1 MTPYGFVEV
10 ANGTDSYVR
19 NMLEL
24 ACRLSHR
31 RRVVLS
37 VEPTVRPRVERM
49 LETLSPEGDR
59 SRIEVLDKS
68 DRSAAIPAVQAAGYC
83 VFNDTEMTAYLR
95 EDQVAIYS
103 LPGRPT
109 T

>member
-10 ANGTDSYVR
+10 GDGPDGYVR
-19 NMLEL
+19 EMLEL
-24 ACRLSHR
+24 AYRLTHR
-31 RRVVLS
+31 RRVVLR
-37 VEPTVRPRVERM
+37 VEPTVRHLVESM
-49 LETLSPEGDR
+49 LESLTPEGDR
-59 SRIEVLDKS
+59 SRIELLDKS
-68 DRSAAIPAVQAAGYC
+68 DRNAAIPAVQASGYC

-103 LPGRPT
+103 MPGRLT